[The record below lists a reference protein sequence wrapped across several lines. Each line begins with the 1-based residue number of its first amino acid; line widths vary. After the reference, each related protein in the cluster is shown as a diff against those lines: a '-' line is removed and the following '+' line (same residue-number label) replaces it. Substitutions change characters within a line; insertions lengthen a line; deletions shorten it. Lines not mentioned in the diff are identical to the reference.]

1 MDQLELDLMQIISYS
16 GDAKSLCFEA
26 LKKIRTNKKEEGLQ
40 LLDQAEESLIQAK
53 KVHAH
58 LLQECALGENNAVNL
73 LTVHAEDQ
81 MMSSETILSLIKELL
96 FFMKKTY

>member
-16 GDAKSLCFEA
+16 GDAKSLWFEA

-96 FFMKKTY
+96 FFMKKM